1 MEVYSL
7 VNIGRVLHLLI
18 NLYIWI
24 VIAGALITWVSPDPF
39 NPLVRFLKSAT
50 DPIFRIVRKN
60 VPWRL
65 GGLDF
70 TPIVVIAILV
80 FLDVALV
87 NSLTENGNVIA
98 NIFLGLGQ
106 VLYIFL
112 NLYMWVIIISAIISW
127 VTPSPY
133 NPIARF
139 LYTLTEPVL
148 AKLRR
153 LFPLRA
159 GSLDL
164 SPVVAIVVIM
174 ILNWAVSRSL
184 IEIGLKMKIQG
195 GF

>member
-1 MEVYSL
+1 MEMYSL
-7 VNIGRVLHLLI
+7 VSIGRALHFLI
-18 NLYIWI
+18 NIYIWI

-50 DPIFRIVRKN
+50 DPVFRIVRKN
-60 VPWRL
+60 VPWSL
-65 GGLDF
+65 GGVDF

-87 NSLTENGNVIA
+87 NSLIEYGNVIA
-98 NIFLGLGQ
+98 NILLGVGQ
-106 VLYIFL
+106 VLYIFF
-112 NLYMWVIIISAIISW
+112 NLYMWIIIISVIISW
-127 VTPSPY
+127 VTPNPY

-148 AKLRR
+148 AKLRT

-159 GSLDL
+159 GRLDL
-164 SPVVAIVVIM
+164 SPAVAIVVII
-174 ILNWAVSRSL
+174 ILNWVVSRSL
-184 IEIGLKMKIQG
+184 IETGLRMKIQG

>member
-1 MEVYSL
+1 MYSL
-7 VNIGRVLHLLI
+7 VSIGRALHFLI
-18 NLYIWI
+18 NIYIWI

-50 DPIFRIVRKN
+50 DPVFRIVRKN
-60 VPWRL
+60 VPWSL
-65 GGLDF
+65 GGVDF

-87 NSLTENGNVIA
+87 NSLIEYGNVIA
-98 NIFLGLGQ
+98 NILLGVGQ
-106 VLYIFL
+106 VLYIFF
-112 NLYMWVIIISAIISW
+112 NLYMWIIIISVIISW
-127 VTPSPY
+127 VTPNPY

-148 AKLRR
+148 AKLRT

-159 GSLDL
+159 GRLDL
-164 SPVVAIVVIM
+164 SPAVAIVVII
-174 ILNWAVSRSL
+174 ILNWVVSRSL
-184 IEIGLKMKIQG
+184 IETGLRMKIQG